1 MCSIVPSQLPQSVY
15 EFLRLDPRGKNGSS
29 LLHLACARD
38 TSAVGR
44 YPICQFPSLDAIR
57 LLVECGADP
66 NSRDDE
72 FSTCLHVAAAN
83 RPAKPPVVQGCDA
96 EMSFSGSRG
105 KLYFRIL
112 LFIARC

>member
-83 RPAKPPVVQGCDA
+83 RPAKPPVVQG
-96 EMSFSGSRG
+96 
-105 KLYFRIL
+105 
-112 LFIARC
+112 